1 MNVKN
6 STVNTCIVCGAKTN
20 TLTDS
25 ELTNPEPV
33 IYHVCTTCDL
43 ITKAPFT
50 HPTHE
55 DEKTLYT
62 HHNNSM
68 ENVGYVNMFNRF
80 IATAVDP
87 FITKGD
93 GLDFGSGPGPVLYEL
108 LKQKGFNMYHFDPF
122 FNNDTTVLQH
132 TYDLITSTEVFEHL
146 SDPLNTFKQLASMLN
161 DNGILAIMTSFH
173 PKDDTQFLSWWY
185 RRDATHIAFYTE
197 NTFHTLLKRTKLKQ
211 IYTNHKNIIVFK
223 K

>member
-6 STVNTCIVCGAKTN
+6 STVNPCIICHSDTRII
-20 TLTDS
+20 TDPI
-25 ELTNPEPV
+25 LKKPEPV
-33 IYHVCTTCDL
+33 VYHVCKTCEL
-43 ITKAPFT
+43 IRKAPFS
-50 HPTHE
+50 HPSHK

-80 IATAVDP
+80 IAAAVDP
-87 FITKGD
+87 FITTGS

-108 LKQKGFNMYHFDPF
+108 LKQKGFTMTHYDPYF
-122 FNNDTTVLQH
+122 HKDETALNT

-146 SDPLNTFKQLASMLN
+146 SDPLTTFKTLANMLN
-161 DNGILAIMTSFH
+161 KNGILAIMTSFH
-173 PKDDTQFLSWWY
+173 PKNDETFLSWWY
-185 RRDATHIAFYTE
+185 RRDPTHIAFYTE
-197 NTFHTLLKRTKLKQ
+197 KTFEHLTNATNLTQ
-211 IYTNHKNIIVFK
+211 IYSNHKNIIVFK